1 MARVQK
7 EAEDEQMK
15 ALTFHGSRTIRY
27 ETVDEP
33 KVTEPTDAIVKVRLC
48 AICGSDMHA
57 YHGRESGMDTGTVMG
72 HEFTGEVVEL
82 GSGVE
87 TLEVGKQVLSPFT
100 TNCGDCF
107 YCDRGLTAR
116 CVKGQL
122 FGYVEDGSG
131 LQGGQAEYVRV
142 PLADS
147 TLAAIP
153 ADVSPE
159 EALLLGDVFST
170 GYFCA
175 QQARVEPGSNCAII
189 GCGPVGLMAVV
200 GARELGADRIF
211 AFDSIPERLEL
222 AGSFGA
228 TPIDFK
234 SVDPV
239 AVVHEATQG
248 RGVDAAL
255 DAVGTSAS
263 TRAAYELVRP
273 GATISVVGVHYDE
286 HFPFS
291 PPNAYAYD
299 KNLTFTVG
307 RCPARRVMRELIPVV
322 QARKYDLASII
333 SHRLPLAQ
341 GSEAYR
347 LFDEKRD
354 RCTKVVLTAD

>member
-1 MARVQK
+1 
-7 EAEDEQMK
+7 MK
-15 ALTFHGSRTIRY
+15 ALTFHGKQAIRH

-33 KVTEPTDAIVKVRLC
+33 KVIAPTDAVVKVSLS
-48 AICGSDMHA
+48 AICGSDMHV
-57 YHGRESGMDTGTVMG
+57 YHGREPGMDTGTVMG
-72 HEFTGEVVEL
+72 HEFTGAVVEL
-82 GSGVE
+82 GSGVS
-87 TLEVGKQVLSPFT
+87 TLAVGDQVLSPFT
-100 TNCGDCF
+100 TSCGNCF
-107 YCDRGLTAR
+107 FCDRGLTAR

-122 FGYVEDGSG
+122 FGYVENGSG

-153 ADVSPE
+153 EDVSPE

-175 QQARVEPGSNCAII
+175 RQARVESGSTCAII

-211 AFDSIPERLEL
+211 ALDSIPERLEL
-222 AGSFGA
+222 AGTFGA

-234 SVDPV
+234 TVDPV

-248 RGVDAAL
+248 RGADAAL

-263 TRAAYELVRP
+263 TRAAYDLVRP

-286 HFPFS
+286 QFPFS
-291 PPNAYAYD
+291 PPNAYD

-307 RCPARRVMRELIPVV
+307 RCPARRVMQDLIPVV
-322 QARKYDLASII
+322 QARKYDLVSII
-333 SHRLPLAQ
+333 SHRLPLAE

>member
-1 MARVQK
+1 
-7 EAEDEQMK
+7 
-15 ALTFHGSRTIRY
+15 
-27 ETVDEP
+27 
-33 KVTEPTDAIVKVRLC
+33 
-48 AICGSDMHA
+48 
-57 YHGRESGMDTGTVMG
+57 MG
-72 HEFTGEVVEL
+72 HEFTGEVVE
-82 GSGVE
+82 
-87 TLEVGKQVLSPFT
+87 VGPQVGRFEIGDAVLSPFT
-100 TNCGDCF
+100 TSCGDCF
-107 YCDRGLTAR
+107 YCERGLTAR

-122 FGYVEDGSG
+122 FGYVENGSG

-147 TLAAIP
+147 TLAAVP

-175 QQARVEPGSNCAII
+175 QQAGVEPGSTCAIL

-200 GARELGADRIF
+200 GARELGAERIF
-211 AFDSIPERLEL
+211 ALDSIPERLEL
-222 AGSFGA
+222 AGTFGA

-234 SVDPV
+234 SLDPV
-239 AVVHEATQG
+239 AVVHEATRG
-248 RGVDAAL
+248 RGADAAL
-255 DAVGTSAS
+255 DAVGSSAS
-263 TRAAYELVRP
+263 TRAAYDLVRP

-286 HFPFS
+286 QFPFS
-291 PPNAYAYD
+291 PPDAYD

-322 QARKYDLASII
+322 QAKKYDLASII
-333 SHRLPLAQ
+333 SHRLPLAD

-354 RCTKVVLTAD
+354 RCTKVVLTTD